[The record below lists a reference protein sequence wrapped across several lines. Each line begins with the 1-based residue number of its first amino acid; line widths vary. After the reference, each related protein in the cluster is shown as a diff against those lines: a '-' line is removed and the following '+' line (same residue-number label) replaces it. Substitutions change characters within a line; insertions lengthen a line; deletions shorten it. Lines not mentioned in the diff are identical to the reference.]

1 MPIPSERNASLKINP
16 AGIFYFHVKANV
28 FLGLLLPMDTE
39 MMIISVAKEERD
51 SPSTVYAIAYR
62 YSLKKSI

>member
-1 MPIPSERNASLKINP
+1 M
-16 AGIFYFHVKANV
+16 KANV
-28 FLGLLLPMDTE
+28 FLGLLLPMNTE

-51 SPSTVYAIAYR
+51 SSSTAYAIAYR